1 MQRNNNDIHSI
12 IRAINAIPLHL
23 GANNGNVA
31 TNHRCCAHSQDSWCH
46 FQAAIFN
53 NNTPPRDFNYLFQTA
68 VDLIFS
74 TFDEFKYN
82 KEEFINKISGGMTSN
97 HNEAIHSV
105 LFQMVRK
112 TEAVRK
118 DTMKLGVAL
127 AVIRYND
134 GFAGVKRVFE
144 MLGVSVGYISLKDSF
159 SWIIEEF

>member
-1 MQRNNNDIHSI
+1 
-12 IRAINAIPLHL
+12 
-23 GANNGNVA
+23 
-31 TNHRCCAHSQDSWCH
+31 
-46 FQAAIFN
+46 
-53 NNTPPRDFNYLFQTA
+53 
-68 VDLIFS
+68 
-74 TFDEFKYN
+74 
-82 KEEFINKISGGMTSN
+82 MTSN

-134 GFAGVKRVFE
+134 GFAGVKRAFE
-144 MLGVSVGYISLKDSF
+144 MLGVSVGYISLKNSF